1 MVKISTSS
9 CKFLLATID
18 DIFDISRLELNQF
31 QLNKEWFC
39 LRKTF
44 EEVNDILGVQA
55 EMKGIDLKLTAGDL
69 ESQLVFSD
77 EKRIKQILFNL
88 IGNALKF
95 TKSGQKI
102 RVATKLKEEDEL
114 DLDLDNYEGL
124 TAYLSISVEDNG

>member
-1 MVKISTSS
+1 
-9 CKFLLATID
+9 
-18 DIFDISRLELNQF
+18 
-31 QLNKEWFC
+31 

-95 TKSGQKI
+95 TKSG
-102 RVATKLKEEDEL
+102 
-114 DLDLDNYEGL
+114 
-124 TAYLSISVEDNG
+124 